1 MKAEQ
6 ELIQKILEITAL
18 ITDKYPELCKYLSE
32 MPADDTSNLA
42 EIDGKS
48 LSEYYEHLSSL
59 VNHYADEHK
68 S

>member
-1 MKAEQ
+1 MKTEQ

-18 ITDKYPELCKYLSE
+18 ITEKYPELCKYISE
-32 MPADDTSNLA
+32 MPSEDTSDYK

-48 LSEYYEHLSSL
+48 LSEYYEHLSSF
-59 VNHYADEHK
+59 VNHYAEEHK